1 MRHEQKQT
9 LLWVFL
15 AFIGAAMLAAF
26 IAIILP
32 DRYVSG
38 EVMFTISLVGVY
50 ALGGLI
56 VVAISR
62 NMKWSMRI
70 AFTAFAISMLT
81 YIVII
86 WFERAMSGRTEDL
99 VFKVATIALIVGFT
113 FTHRLLICPLQL
125 HTGIGQ
131 FAKRTALIS
140 SALTAGI
147 FGVGII
153 TDGFYGWNDTVVR
166 LLGMTLVICAG
177 SSIASGALAIF
188 GPKAGADDPGLLAES
203 IRVSL
208 TCPRCEQLIE
218 AKSNRDTRCGHC
230 RLRVRVEVEEPR
242 CVCGYLLYQLES
254 DTCPECGE
262 PVAQEDRWAKP
273 QNSV

>member
-1 MRHEQKQT
+1 MRNEQKQT

-15 AFIGAAMLAAF
+15 AFIGAAMLAAL

-62 NMKWSMRI
+62 DMKWSTRV
-70 AFTAFAISMLT
+70 AFTSFAISMLI
-81 YIVII
+81 YIAFI

-99 VFKVATIALIVGFT
+99 LFKIGTIALTVGFT
-113 FTHRLLICPLQL
+113 FTHRLLICPLGL

-131 FAKRTALIS
+131 LAKRVALIT
-140 SALTAGI
+140 AWLTAGI
-147 FGVGII
+147 FCVGII

-166 LLGMTLVICAG
+166 LLGITLVICAG
-177 SSIASGALAIF
+177 SSIATGALAIF
-188 GPKAGADDPGLLAES
+188 GPRAGADEPGLLSES
-203 IRVSL
+203 IRVHL
-208 TCPRCEQLIE
+208 TCPRCEQPID
-218 AKSNRDTRCGHC
+218 ARSNRDTRCACC
-230 RLRVRVEVEEPR
+230 RLRVRVDVEEPR
-242 CVCGYLLYQLES
+242 CGCGYLLYQLDS
-254 DTCPECGE
+254 DTCPECGK
-262 PVAQEDRWAKP
+262 PINPEDRWRPRPA
-273 QNSV
+273 